1 MRHEGNAVVL
11 LLAPVMPQG
20 VGEPPSE
27 PHEARVEQVAMQ
39 GIHGMLRQGVALR
52 VGVASGVLL
61 LVSLVV
67 LPTGLKDAVI
77 VVANNRR

>member
-1 MRHEGNAVVL
+1 VVL
-11 LLAPVMPQG
+11 LLVLVMPQG

-27 PHEARVEQVAMQ
+27 QRGARVVRVVMRE
-39 GIHGMLRQGVALR
+39 IHGMLRQEVALL
-52 VGVASGVLL
+52 VGVVSGVLL

-67 LPTGLKDAVI
+67 LPTGSKDAAI